1 MKNIEKKKY
10 ILPSVLVILMC
21 ISCLIGG
28 CWAWFTAQSTAKVS
42 DINTASYGVKVE
54 VLNANGRVVKTS
66 NVNTSHTL
74 DIGGEAVLQP
84 DKKYTVRLT
93 ASGEVST
100 GYCGISF
107 ADSIT
112 SKTQSY
118 YTSAIAPG
126 CSYEFTYF
134 NGSISTSKYPATIQ
148 WENVLNSTMREGAL
162 TITAHWGETED
173 IDVQESKEAVIA
185 TNWHGG
191 YITSDQ
197 SDKPYRLIESVN
209 YSYTDVITIPK
220 KGTKITFTDS
230 NKGKGSASK
239 SVYVISSWKWDDKT
253 KDWVIDKDG
262 TNIRGAQYTGEGEYA
277 CDSSKQYNWIIEKHS
292 TKDNVTSITYTYI
305 TSKDN
310 EHIRLN
316 YHSKD
321 QTDTPVI
328 TSVYTGEV
336 GTADEI
342 ALTQDSATWL
352 EAQKSGSTYNK
363 YKELLEGKKISVIGD
378 SYFFG
383 KDLLDTKNQST
394 PSADSWPSLLARKY
408 NMTLNNYG
416 ISGSTVSNYAGDT
429 YNPMVD
435 RWTEIADNNPD
446 IILVEGGR
454 NDYNQSVPMGELG
467 DGNKGTFKGA
477 TEYLIS
483 SLQEKFPNALIIGV
497 TCWKV
502 NLREGT
508 NGVGLYSNHYGY
520 AFKEVCE
527 AKGIACIDATDSEVM
542 GVYMTNADFRGRFCI
557 SAGDVSHL
565 NEKGMKL
572 VLPAFEKQI
581 YNIYKEYLNK

>member
-1 MKNIEKKKY
+1 
-10 ILPSVLVILMC
+10 MC
-21 ISCLIGG
+21 IGCLIGG
-28 CWAWFTAQSTAKVS
+28 CWAWFTSQSTAQVS
-42 DINTASYGVKVE
+42 DINTASYKVKVE
-54 VLNANGRVVKTS
+54 VINANGRVIQTS
-66 NVNTSHTL
+66 NANTNHTL
-74 DIGGEAVLQP
+74 TLESG
-84 DKKYTVRLT
+84 KKYTVRLT
-93 ASGEVST
+93 GSGNVT
-100 GYCGISF
+100 NGYCGISF
-107 ADSIT
+107 VDSV
-112 SKTQSY
+112 SQKTNNY
-118 YTSAIAPG
+118 YTSAITPG

-148 WENVLNSTMREGAL
+148 WENVLNSTMREGTL
-162 TITAHWGETED
+162 TITALWGETDD
-173 IDVQESKEAVIA
+173 IDVQESKESTIA

-191 YITSDQ
+191 YVTSDQ
-197 SDKPYRLIESVN
+197 NEKPYRIIESVN
-209 YSYTDVITIPK
+209 YAYTDVITIPK
-220 KGTKITFTDS
+220 KGTKITFTDTS
-230 NKGKGSASK
+230 KNKGSASK
-239 SVYVISSWKWDDKT
+239 SVFVISSWKWNESKQE
-253 KDWVIDKDG
+253 WEIDKEG
-262 TNIRGAQYTGEGEYA
+262 TNIRGAQYTGEGQYA
-277 CDSSKQYNWIIEKHS
+277 CDSSKQYNWIVEKHS
-292 TKDNVTSITYTYI
+292 TKDGVTSITYTYI

-316 YHSKD
+316 YHSKN

-342 ALTQDSATWL
+342 ALTQDSVTWL

-363 YKELLEGKKISVIGD
+363 YKELFEGKKISVIGD

-383 KDLLDTKNQST
+383 KDLLDTQNQSG

-408 NMTLNNYG
+408 DMTLNNYG
-416 ISGSTVSNYAGDT
+416 ISGSTVSNYAGAT

-435 RWTEIADNNPD
+435 RWTDIAENNPD

-454 NDYNQSVPMGELG
+454 NDYSKSVPMGEIG

-477 TEYLIS
+477 TEYLIT
-483 SLQEKFPNALIIGV
+483 SLQERFPNALIIGV
-497 TCWKV
+497 TPWKV
-502 NLREGT
+502 NLREGA
-508 NGVGLYSNHYGY
+508 NSAGLYSNHYGY

-527 AKGIACIDATDSEVM
+527 AKGIACIDATDSEMM

-557 SAGDVSHL
+557 TAGDVSHL